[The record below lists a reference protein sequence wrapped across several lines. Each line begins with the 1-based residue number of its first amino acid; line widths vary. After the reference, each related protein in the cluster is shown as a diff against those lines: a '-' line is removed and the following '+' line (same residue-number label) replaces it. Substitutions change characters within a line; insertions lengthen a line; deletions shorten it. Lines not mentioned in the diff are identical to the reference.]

1 MACALQSDNEAR
13 ENNMNCTCAFCSFQK
28 NFSGVDVLP
37 GFADGS
43 ALVQIENAANLAIV
57 DSLISN
63 IPGNV
68 IIKNSSIQVLRSDF
82 ILNSGDAAG
91 ALTIDSSQVGFVSHG
106 MCHSTSVHFLHCNF
120 KYKQLPLP
128 RQKRP

>member
-1 MACALQSDNEAR
+1 M
-13 ENNMNCTCAFCSFQK
+13 
-28 NFSGVDVLP
+28 DVLP

-43 ALVQIENAANLAIV
+43 ALLQIENAANLAIV

-63 IPGNV
+63 IPGNI

-91 ALTIDSSQVGFVSHG
+91 ALTIDTSQVS
-106 MCHSTSVHFLHCNF
+106 FLAHDNLSEKC
-120 KYKQLPLP
+120 
-128 RQKRP
+128 